1 MSNFVDDL
9 TTLPYPK
16 TDDVPLSGGDDA
28 TKFVT
33 ASDWN
38 KICQAEVDLRGS
50 VLNAH
55 ADRLTQGTLPS
66 ARIADGSITN
76 AKLVNTAVTPGAYT
90 NVSATVDQQG
100 RITAMSSG
108 SAGLGDEINVK
119 DYGAVGDWN
128 PITQTG
134 TDDRAAIISAL
145 AAAIAA
151 GKGLV
156 FPPGNYKLSKVVPIV
171 GARGLKIR
179 ASAFVSIYY
188 PSDDLTLIPDAA
200 INPFSYSTVRGGF
213 YFKGCRDV
221 AVENIEFVGG
231 TTQELSNANVGV
243 GIFSSRTVGM
253 RVTNCRGRDGGNLYG
268 QDAAFNTGYAS
279 GNAIA
284 VSAGIVTLT
293 NPGDPNGAF
302 HGGMVGG
309 LVTVVNAT
317 NPVNDGVFEVLTV
330 VSSTQLTY
338 ANASA
343 IAEVTS
349 PLIWSVNDGDDDT
362 VLLNCRWDNCRTTA
376 FTGSGGTFQNCRFY
390 RPMTQDLTGIPDS
403 FAISGTTVTLTDGSG
418 TWTSTAVGSW
428 IEIQGS
434 TTGDNDGIF
443 QITAATPRGTNTP
456 ATLTYEN
463 ASGATEAAPL
473 TTSIWWIAGGERN
486 GIGAGATAIDSSSG
500 VVTFTAAASIFCA
513 GDVNKTLVITD
524 ATSQANNGN
533 HVISRYVSPTVVEY
547 INSVAVSETYA
558 KVFTVDGFDSTKGDS
573 TVGPAIS
580 STSTSVAVNTLT
592 DSVLTMTVN
601 AYAGRYLIDS
611 AARQWQVLSNT
622 GTAFTLVAGGAT
634 PAAGAYTVSAGA
646 THGSTHGIYYFAGR
660 QRCKILNCIFRG
672 VRTTGVKISGSS
684 LPIRAMEVA
693 GCVFDECGAAIIA
706 GADDAQE
713 HTGFNFHHNHL
724 QDCSTN
730 RAGWNDQL
738 GIGVLGARDVQVT
751 NNTFHATH
759 DCVAAVVNTNSVG
772 GFFGIYA
779 ARYIAGISQPL
790 EDALIDHNTFTI
802 DALNCDPNR
811 IAQAAIHGERIG
823 QRARWGS
830 GGTLTKSGSI
840 MTLTDTSAKFNQTI
854 LGDSLQIVFAPDGGN
869 NNTIAF
875 ETKITDFVVTTVP
888 SQTTLTFVNAGG
900 VGGNV
905 SAGTYRIKP
914 KTGTGGRRGGIC
926 SISHNT
932 IAGYGATGI
941 ELQSCTAPQV
951 IGNIFNGMAVAIK
964 EIGSVAPHIAK
975 NVEVAAGSNSA
986 RIGLSTGTAWPIV
999 YDNFITNGA
1008 LAGGNL
1014 NSEAGATR
1022 SDMGIGVDGGGAI
1035 EHPLLGKCGRAKSTN
1050 AQAENVFAYGSD
1062 LVDGD
1067 MFFYI
1072 GTLIQYKANSPGA
1085 HQFNDLASLIALLDA
1100 IGFIDCADYGA
1111 QFAVPITTGHVR
1123 VFLNIQAATA
1133 DNLYID
1139 TINVLNETALV
1150 IPRNDSGGGE
1160 AIQYSRGE
1168 GDAGPV
1174 VKRFVVWSMQTTRQA
1189 PIVQADESTA
1199 ATLLAG
1205 TTLANGGFYPEKAA
1219 KNAGCCTVFKTIGTH
1234 AGTEEFTWR
1243 LP

>member
-156 FPPGNYKLSKVVPIV
+156 FPPGNYKISKVIPIV

-200 INPFSYSTVRGGF
+200 IYPFSYGVVRSGLF
-213 YFKGCRDV
+213 IKNSRDV
-221 AVENIEFVGG
+221 SIDNITFVGG
-231 TTQELSNANVGV
+231 STQELSNAHVGV
-243 GIFSSRTVGM
+243 GIYATRTVGF
-253 RVTNCRGRDGGNLYG
+253 RGLDCRGLNGATLFAQENAR
-268 QDAAFNTGYAS
+268 NTTQTIS
-279 GNAIA
+279 TFTSIA
-284 VSAGIVTLT
+284 VSAGVVTFTDTDSL
-293 NPGDPNGAF
+293 F
-302 HGGMVGG
+302 HPGMVGAQI
-309 LVTVVNAT
+309 TVNNAT
-317 NPVNDGVFEVLTV
+317 NPVNNGVFDILTYI
-330 VSSTQLTY
+330 SADAITY
-338 ANASA
+338 ANTSA
-343 IAEVTS
+343 VAETIGTS
-349 PLIWSVNDGDDDT
+349 SALWSVNDGDNDT
-362 VLLNCRWDNCRTTA
+362 KLTNCRWDNCRSTS
-376 FTGSGGTFQNCRFY
+376 FTGNGGVFENCTFN
-390 RPMTQDLTGIPDS
+390 RPITKDLTGIPDAFS
-403 FAISGTTVTLTDGSG
+403 ISGTTVTLIDGSG
-418 TWTSTAVGSW
+418 TWTSSVTGGY
-428 IEIQGS
+428 IKIQGS
-434 TTGDNDGIF
+434 TSPGNDGIF
-443 QITAATPRGTNTP
+443 PITSAVAKSGSAP

-463 ASGATEAAPL
+463 ASGVTELAPL
-473 TTSIWWIAGGERN
+473 TSSIWWIPGGERN
-486 GIGAGATAIDSSSG
+486 GIGAGATAIANTNG
-500 VVTFTAAASIFCA
+500 IVTFTASAPIFRA
-513 GDVNKTLVITD
+513 DDVNKTLCLTD

-533 HVISRYVSPTVVEY
+533 HVISRYVSSTVVEY
-547 INSVAVSETYA
+547 INSIAVSETYA
-558 KVFTVDGFDSTKGDS
+558 KIFTIDGYDSTKGDS
-573 TVGPAIS
+573 SVGPAIT
-580 STSTSVAVNTLT
+580 STSTSVSANTLT
-592 DSVLTMTVN
+592 DTAATGFSTPVVLN
-601 AYAGRYLIDS
+601 AYAGRYLTDS
-611 AARQWQVLSNT
+611 TGRQWRILSNT
-622 GTAFTLVAGGAT
+622 TTAFTLVAGGAT

-646 THGSTHGIYYFAGR
+646 THGSSHGIYYFAGR
-660 QRCKILNCIFRG
+660 ERCKVLNCVFRG

-684 LPIRAMEVA
+684 LPIRAMEVS

-713 HTGFNFHHNHL
+713 HTGFNFHHNHI
-724 QDCSTN
+724 QDCSN
-730 RAGWNDQL
+730 GRSGWNDQL

-751 NNTFHATH
+751 NNAFHVTH

-772 GFFGIYA
+772 GYFGIYA
-779 ARYIAGISQPL
+779 ARYVAGVSQPL

-802 DALNCDPNR
+802 DTLNCDPNR

-830 GGTLTKSGSI
+830 GGTLAKSGSV
-840 MTLTDTSAKFNQTI
+840 MTLTDGSAKFNQTI

-869 NNTIAF
+869 NNAIAF
-875 ETKITDFVVTTVP
+875 ETKITDFVVATVP

-932 IAGYGATGI
+932 IAGYGATGV
-941 ELQSCTAPQV
+941 ELQSCTAPQIV
-951 IGNIFNGMAVAIK
+951 GNVFNGMAVAIR

-1014 NSEAGATR
+1014 NSEAAATR

-1050 AQAENVFAYGSD
+1050 AMAENVFAFGSD
-1062 LVDGD
+1062 HVDGD
-1067 MFFYI
+1067 TFFYI

-1085 HQFNDLASLIALLDA
+1085 HQFNDLASLIALIDA

-1111 QFAVPITTGHVR
+1111 QFAVPVATGHVR
-1123 VFLNIQAATA
+1123 AFLNVQAATA

-1168 GDAGPV
+1168 GSTGPTPT
-1174 VKRFVVWSMQTTRQA
+1174 RFVAWSMQSTRLA
-1189 PIVQADESTA
+1189 PIVQADNAAAAALMAGGWLPDKST
-1199 ATLLAG
+1199 
-1205 TTLANGGFYPEKAA
+1205 
-1219 KNAGCCTVFKTIGTH
+1219 KNAGCCTVFKTITVH
-1234 AGTEEFTWR
+1234 DGTEEFTWR